1 MGFLMY
7 CPGMNNKIDHEKI
20 EQVKAMLRDP
30 LVAQAW
36 HIYYAM
42 EYSKG
47 WNSKSFLLAR
57 ERAWRNYCHYRDLYL
72 GIKVAELDAKLN

>member
-1 MGFLMY
+1 
-7 CPGMNNKIDHEKI
+7 MNNSKIDNEKI
-20 EQVKAMLRDP
+20 EQVKAMLKDP
-30 LVAQAW
+30 LVAQSW
-36 HIYYAM
+36 NIYYAM